1 MACAAFYAV
10 SVMAD
15 RFALQRAVLQL
26 LADPRTD
33 CRLGRGNHYL
43 SEAIRAKFPTQPPS
57 ASDLHQSF
65 WSLVAQGLAYIDM
78 SQSAAENWTLNLTP
92 AGVAAVH
99 DEDYNP
105 DDASGY
111 LARLAKDVPGLS
123 NTTIMYV
130 REAVRSYAARNYLA
144 TTVML
149 GVASEAA
156 MLEMAK
162 HLAQHYE
169 DVSLQSVL
177 DDERAP
183 YNRKFAEVRKRL
195 DQRKQDLP
203 RELADGMSLTFDS
216 VLDLLRV
223 NRNDA
228 GHPTGRHFDRDDCY
242 IALRMAIR
250 YLKKIGALTI
260 FFGEANTPK

>member
-1 MACAAFYAV
+1 MD
-10 SVMAD
+10 D
-15 RFALQRAVLQL
+15 RFALQRAVLHL
-26 LADPRTD
+26 LAEPRTD
-33 CRLGRGNHYL
+33 RRLGRGSHYL
-43 SEAIRAKFPTQPPS
+43 SEAVRAKFPAQPPS
-57 ASDLHQSF
+57 AGDLHQTF

-78 SQSAAENWTLNLTP
+78 SQSAVENWTLQLTP
-92 AGVAAVH
+92 AGLAAVR

-111 LARLAKDVPGLS
+111 LARLANEVPGLS
-123 NTTIMYV
+123 ATTSMYV
-130 REAVRSYAARNYLA
+130 REAVRSYAGGNYLA

-156 MLEMAK
+156 MLEMADR
-162 HLAQHYE
+162 LAQYYS
-169 DVSLQSVL
+169 DASLAASL
-177 DDERAP
+177 GDERIP

-195 DQRKQDLP
+195 DQKKQDLP

-228 GHPTGRHFDRDDCY
+228 GHPTGKHFDRDDCY
-242 IALRMAIR
+242 IALRMAMR
-250 YLKKIGALTI
+250 YLKKIAGLTAL
-260 FFGEANTPK
+260 FSEPKP